1 MTIINPTTET
11 MVANQKTKANACRNG
26 APDCGEIRVTPGNW
40 AKSNVAPKLMPMV
53 IPMVRANEF
62 SDPATPET
70 LASTVPI
77 VKALFGER
85 NNAMP
90 APLSTI
96 GQMMGAIDNFAG

>member
-1 MTIINPTTET
+1 

-26 APDCGEIRVTPGNW
+26 APDYGEMRVTPGNW

-70 LASTVPI
+70 LASTAPI
-77 VKALFGER
+77 VRKEQRHARSIEHNRPDDGCHRQFRWIKGIADL
-85 NNAMP
+85 
-90 APLSTI
+90 
-96 GQMMGAIDNFAG
+96 